1 MTPPE
6 GPDQSAELEVPLSGG
21 RLTAGVVRIG
31 DTVRRPTG
39 PHSPFVH
46 RLLRHLDAVGFEAAS
61 RLLGVDEQGREV
73 LSFIDGWVP
82 PNLEPSPD
90 ETVAVAARLL
100 RRLHDATAGS
110 ELAGEHEV
118 VCHNDPSPCNYVFV
132 DGRPVA
138 FIDFD
143 HAASGDPLRDIA
155 YAGWLWTISADDGPS
170 LSEQARRLRLMAD
183 AYVLPD
189 TSVLLDA
196 VLLRQEENHAAAL
209 ARSQSPDPAVAEY
222 GHASAIWQREQ
233 MAWLR
238 EHADAFRAALA
249 T

>member
-1 MTPPE
+1 M
-6 GPDQSAELEVPLSGG
+6 
-21 RLTAGVVRIG
+21 
-31 DTVRRPTG
+31 
-39 PHSPFVH
+39 
-46 RLLRHLDAVGFEAAS
+46 
-61 RLLGVDEQGREV
+61 
-73 LSFIDGWVP
+73 LSFIAGWVP
-82 PNLEPSPD
+82 PNLDHFRD
-90 ETVAVAARLL
+90 ETLAAAARLL

-110 ELAGEHEV
+110 ELAGGEEV

-132 DGRPVA
+132 DGRPAA

-143 HAASGDPLRDIA
+143 HAAPGDRLRDVA
-155 YAGWLWTISADDGPS
+155 YAGWLWTISADDGPP
-170 LSEQARRLRLMAD
+170 LPEQVRRLRLMAG
-183 AYVLPD
+183 AYGLPD

-222 GHASAIWQREQ
+222 GHASATWQREQ

-249 T
+249 TGASRPAD